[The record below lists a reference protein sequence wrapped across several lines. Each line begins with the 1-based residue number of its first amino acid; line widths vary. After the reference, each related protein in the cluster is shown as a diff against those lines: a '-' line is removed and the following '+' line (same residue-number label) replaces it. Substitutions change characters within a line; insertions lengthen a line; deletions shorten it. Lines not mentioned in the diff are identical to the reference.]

1 MKKKVIINLVVGL
14 VMAVVV
20 FFLNWETDRTL
31 FHRLCDSCFVAGV
44 MLMGVGG
51 LKWARNAGAF
61 DMMSYGLSSA
71 LDMTFPWIKR
81 EHKDADFVAYK
92 ERKQEERKPASD
104 LLIAG
109 AVYLALAVI
118 FLILYQLTT

>member
-51 LKWARNAGAF
+51 LKWARNAGTF
-61 DMMSYGLSSA
+61 DMMAYGISAA
-71 LDMTFPWIKR
+71 LDMALPWLKR
-81 EHKDADFVAYK
+81 EQKDVDFAAYK
-92 ERKQEERKPASD
+92 ERKQEERKPAGD